1 MMKLM
6 LRKSLWSLMLLLAVG
21 VAAYTIHL
29 LFWST
34 HVPPFL
40 RERLASHAPSLYFH
54 LLGGSA
60 AIVLG
65 ALQMNMRLRK
75 KFTAFHR
82 WTGRVYLLAVLMS
95 GTAGLEMS
103 VVATGGWVAKSGFAT
118 MALLWLATG
127 LLAYLAIRKGDI
139 AAHRNWMMRNY
150 SLTLAAITLRVY
162 LGITFGLL
170 QMDFMQVYPIIS
182 WACWV
187 PNLLF
192 AQWFFVN
199 PIPRSSISNAVS

>member
-1 MMKLM
+1 MKLM